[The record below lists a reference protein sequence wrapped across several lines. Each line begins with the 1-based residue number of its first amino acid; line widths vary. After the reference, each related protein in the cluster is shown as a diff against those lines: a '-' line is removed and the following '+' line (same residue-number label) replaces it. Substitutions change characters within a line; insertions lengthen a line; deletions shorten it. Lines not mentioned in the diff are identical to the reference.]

1 MKDHPLNLYQTPPF
15 NRYSR
20 EMNIKKV
27 RRAWYIY
34 DWANS
39 AFSTTVVTV
48 FLGPYLTSIA
58 DASADENGF
67 INFLGFDIRGGSLYP
82 YAISISVIMQ
92 VLILP
97 IVGAVADRIKRRN
110 LMLGFFAYLGS
121 ISTMLLYTVGEG
133 DFTLGAL
140 LFILANVSFGSAI
153 VVYNSYLPDIASPD
167 ERDAVSSRGWAMGYA
182 GGGLLLVANLVL
194 FLSHESYGLTSEQ
207 AVRIS
212 LFSAGFWWALFA
224 LVTIRGMRE
233 LNRPQGE
240 VGKDA
245 VAVGFKELKETYK
258 DIKKYPETFKFLIA
272 YLLYNDGI
280 QTVIALSG
288 TYAIVEL
295 MLDESTL
302 VTAILIVQAVALI
315 GALALGR
322 LAGTFGAK
330 AVVLGSLVVWSSLV
344 FVAYFLP
351 QGADIYYYFLG
362 AGIGF
367 VLGGSQALSRSLYSQ
382 VIPKEQE
389 AKYFSFY
396 EIAERGTA
404 WIGTAAFGVAFTLT
418 GSYRLSI
425 LFLVVF
431 FVIGGL
437 LLARVDIRKAI
448 DQVGNKQP
456 DVV

>member
-1 MKDHPLNLYQTPPF
+1 MNLQ
-15 NRYSR
+15 
-20 EMNIKKV
+20 KV
-27 RRAWYIY
+27 RRSWYLY

-48 FLGPYLTSIA
+48 FLGPYLTNIA
-58 DASADENGF
+58 DSAADENGF

-82 YAISISVIMQ
+82 YAISISVVLQ
-92 VLILP
+92 VFFLP
-97 IVGAVADRIKRRN
+97 IIGAIADRLKNRN
-110 LMLGFFAYLGS
+110 LFLAFFAYLGS
-121 ISTMLLYTVGEG
+121 ISTMLLYFVDG
-133 DFTLGAL
+133 DEFTLGAL
-140 LFILANVSFGSAI
+140 LFIVANLSFGSAL

-182 GGGLLLVANLVL
+182 GGGLLLIANLVL
-194 FLSHESYGLTSEQ
+194 FILHDSFGLTSEQ

-212 LFSAGFWWALFA
+212 FFSAGFWWAIFG
-224 LVTIRGMRE
+224 LVTVRGLKV
-233 LNRPQGE
+233 LNRPTGY
-240 VGKDA
+240 VGRDA
-245 VAVGFKELKETYK
+245 AVVGFKELNQTYK

-295 MLDESTL
+295 ALGDTDL
-302 VTAILIVQAVALI
+302 IITILIVQTVAFL

-322 LAGTFGAK
+322 IAGRYGAK
-330 AVVLGSLVVWSSLV
+330 KVVLGSLVVWAVLV
-344 FVAYFLP
+344 FAAYFIP
-351 QGADIYYYFLG
+351 EGAVYFYYGLG

-382 VIPKEQE
+382 VIPKDKE

-418 GSYRLSI
+418 NSYRSSI

-431 FVIGGL
+431 FVLGGL
-437 LLARVDIRKAI
+437 LLTRVDVRKAI
-448 DQVGNKQP
+448 DQAGNKQP
-456 DVV
+456 EVI

>member
-1 MKDHPLNLYQTPPF
+1 MNL
-15 NRYSR
+15 
-20 EMNIKKV
+20 KKV
-27 RRAWYIY
+27 RRSWYLY

-58 DASADENGF
+58 DSAADENGF
-67 INFLGFDIRGGSLYP
+67 INFLGFNIRGGSLYP
-82 YAISISVIMQ
+82 YAISISVILQ

-97 IVGAVADRIKRRN
+97 IVGAVADRLKNRN
-110 LMLGFFAYLGS
+110 MFLALFAYLGS
-121 ISTMLLYTVGEG
+121 ISTMLLYFVDG
-133 DFTLGAL
+133 DSFTLGAV
-140 LFILANVSFGSAI
+140 LFIVANLSFGSAI

-167 ERDAVSSRGWAMGYA
+167 ERDLISSRGWALGYA
-182 GGGLLLVANLVL
+182 GGGLLLVANLAL
-194 FLSHESYGLTSEQ
+194 FTFHESLGLTSAE

-212 LFSAGFWWALFA
+212 LFSAGFWWAIFA
-224 LVTIRGMRE
+224 LVTVRGLKE
-233 LNRPQGE
+233 LNRPTGY

-245 VAVGFKELKETYK
+245 VVVGFKELNQTYK

-295 MLDESTL
+295 ALGETDLIIT
-302 VTAILIVQAVALI
+302 ILIVQAVAFF

-322 LAGTFGAK
+322 LAGSYGSK
-330 AVVLGSLVVWSSLV
+330 KVVLGSLVVWTVLV
-344 FVAYFLP
+344 FAAYFIP
-351 QGADIYYYFLG
+351 EGAVYIYYALG

-382 VIPKEQE
+382 VIPKDKE

-418 GSYRLSI
+418 NSYRASI

-431 FVIGGL
+431 FIIGGL
-437 LLARVDIRKAI
+437 LLTRVDVRKAI
-448 DQVGNKQP
+448 DQAGNKQP
-456 DVV
+456 EVI

>member
-1 MKDHPLNLYQTPPF
+1 MNMKK
-15 NRYSR
+15 
-20 EMNIKKV
+20 I
-27 RRAWYIY
+27 RRSWYLY

-48 FLGPYLTSIA
+48 FLGPYLTGIA
-58 DASADENGF
+58 DSAADENGF
-67 INFLGFDIRGGSLYP
+67 VNFLGFDIRGGSLYP
-82 YAISISVIMQ
+82 YAISISVILQ

-97 IVGAVADRIKRRN
+97 VVGAIADRIQKRN
-110 LMLGFFAYLGS
+110 LLLGIFAYIGA
-121 ISTMLLYTVGEG
+121 IATMALYLVGDG

-140 LFILANVSFGSAI
+140 LFILANLTFGSAI
-153 VVYNSYLPDIASPD
+153 VVYNSYLPDIATPD
-167 ERDAVSSRGWAMGYA
+167 ERDAISSRGWAMGYA
-182 GGGLLLVANLVL
+182 GGGLLLIANLAL
-194 FLSHESYGLTSEQ
+194 FLLHESFGLTSTE

-212 LFSAGFWWALFA
+212 LFSAGFWWAAFA
-224 LVTIRGMRE
+224 MVTIRGLRE
-233 LNRPQGE
+233 LNRPSGE

-245 VAVGFKELKETYK
+245 VAVGFKELIQTYK

-295 MLDESTL
+295 ALGESDL
-302 VTAILIVQAVALI
+302 ITAILIVQAVAFI

-322 LAGTFGAK
+322 IAGKFGAK
-330 AVVLGSLVVWSSLV
+330 NVVLASLVVWSVLV
-344 FVAYFLP
+344 FAAYFIP
-351 QGADIYYYFLG
+351 QGAVTIYYFLG

-382 VIPKEQE
+382 VIPKEKE

-418 GSYRLSI
+418 NSYRASI

-431 FVIGGL
+431 FVVGGL
-437 LLARVDIRKAI
+437 LLTRVDIRKAI
-448 DQVGNKQP
+448 EQVGNKQP
-456 DVV
+456 AVV

>member
-1 MKDHPLNLYQTPPF
+1 MNL
-15 NRYSR
+15 
-20 EMNIKKV
+20 KKA
-27 RRAWYIY
+27 RRSWYLY

-48 FLGPYLTSIA
+48 FFGPYLTSIA
-58 DASADENGF
+58 DAAADENGF

-82 YAISISVIMQ
+82 YAISISVILQ
-92 VLILP
+92 VFILP
-97 IVGAVADRIKRRN
+97 IIGVVADRIKNRN
-110 LMLGFFAYLGS
+110 SFLAFFAYLGS
-121 ISTMLLYTVGEG
+121 ISTMFLYFVT
-133 DFTLGAL
+133 DDNFTLGAI
-140 LFILANVSFGSAI
+140 LFILANLAFGSALVI
-153 VVYNSYLPDIASPD
+153 YNSYLPDLATPD
-167 ERDAVSSRGWAMGYA
+167 ERDAISSRGWALGYA
-182 GGGLLLVANLVL
+182 GGGMLLIANLVL
-194 FLSHESYGLTSEQ
+194 FVAHESFGLSANE

-224 LVTIRGMRE
+224 LVTVRGVRE
-233 LNRPQGE
+233 LNRPSGY

-245 VAVGFKELKETYK
+245 LVVGFKELNQTYK

-295 MLDESTL
+295 ALGESDLIT
-302 VTAILIVQAVALI
+302 TILIVQAVALI

-322 LAGTFGAK
+322 LAGKYGSKKVILA
-330 AVVLGSLVVWSSLV
+330 SLVVWGSLV
-344 FVAYFLP
+344 FMAYFIP
-351 QGADIYYYFLG
+351 EGAVTIYYLLG

-382 VIPKEQE
+382 VIPKDKE

-396 EIAERGTA
+396 EISERGTS
-404 WIGTAAFGVAFTLT
+404 WIGTAAFGLAFTLT
-418 GSYRLSI
+418 NSYRLSI

-431 FVIGGL
+431 FVLGGL
-437 LLARVDIRKAI
+437 LLLKVNVRKAI
-448 DQVGNKQP
+448 DQAGNKQP
-456 DVV
+456 EII

>member
-1 MKDHPLNLYQTPPF
+1 MSKLITVD
-15 NRYSR
+15 
-20 EMNIKKV
+20 IKKV
-27 RRAWYIY
+27 RRSWYLY

-48 FLGPYLTSIA
+48 FLGPHLTAIA
-58 DASADENGF
+58 DATADENGF
-67 INFLGFDIRGGSLYP
+67 INFLGFEMRGGSLYP
-82 YAISISVIMQ
+82 YAISISVILQ

-97 IVGAVADRIKRRN
+97 VIGAVADRTQKRN
-110 LMLGFFAYLGS
+110 LLLGIFAYIGS
-121 ISTMLLYTVGEG
+121 ISTMLLYFVGEG
-133 DFTLGAL
+133 EFTLGAI
-140 LFILANVSFGSAI
+140 LFIIANLSFGSSI
-153 VVYNSYLPDIASPD
+153 VVYNSYLPDIATPD
-167 ERDAVSSRGWAMGYA
+167 ERDAISSRGWAMGYA
-182 GGGLLLVANLVL
+182 GGGLLLIANLAL
-194 FLSHESYGLTSEQ
+194 FLSHESFSITATE

-212 LFSAGFWWALFA
+212 LFSAGFWWAIFA
-224 LVTIRGMRE
+224 AITIRGMRP
-233 LNRPQGE
+233 LNRPTGY

-245 VAVGFKELKETYK
+245 VVVGFKELNQTYK

-295 MLDESTL
+295 ALGESDLITG
-302 VTAILIVQAVALI
+302 ILIVQVVAFF
-315 GALALGR
+315 GSLALGR
-322 LAGTFGAK
+322 LAGKIGAK
-330 AVVLGSLVVWSSLV
+330 KVVLASLVVWSLLV
-344 FVAYFLP
+344 FAAYFIP
-351 QGADIYYYFLG
+351 EGAVIVYYFLG

-382 VIPKEQE
+382 VIPKDKE

-418 GSYRLSI
+418 NSYRASI

-437 LLARVDIRKAI
+437 LLTRVDIRKAI
-448 DQVGNKQP
+448 DQAGNKQP
-456 DVV
+456 EIV

>member
-1 MKDHPLNLYQTPPF
+1 MNMKK
-15 NRYSR
+15 
-20 EMNIKKV
+20 I
-27 RRAWYIY
+27 RRSWYLY

-48 FLGPYLTSIA
+48 FLGPYLTGIA
-58 DASADENGF
+58 DSAADENGF
-67 INFLGFDIRGGSLYP
+67 VNFLGFDIRGGSLYP
-82 YAISISVIMQ
+82 YAISISVILQ

-97 IVGAVADRIKRRN
+97 VVGAIADRIQKRN
-110 LMLGFFAYLGS
+110 LLLGIFAYIGA
-121 ISTMLLYTVGEG
+121 IATMALYLVGDG

-140 LFILANVSFGSAI
+140 LFILANLTFGSAI
-153 VVYNSYLPDIASPD
+153 VVYNSYLPDIATPD
-167 ERDAVSSRGWAMGYA
+167 ERDAISSRGWAMGYA
-182 GGGLLLVANLVL
+182 GGGLLLIANLAL
-194 FLSHESYGLTSEQ
+194 FLLHESFGLTSTE

-212 LFSAGFWWALFA
+212 LFSAGFWWAAFA
-224 LVTIRGMRE
+224 MVTIRGLRE
-233 LNRPQGE
+233 LNRPSGE

-245 VAVGFKELKETYK
+245 VAVGFKELIQTYK

-295 MLDESTL
+295 ALGESDL
-302 VTAILIVQAVALI
+302 ITAILIVQAVAFI

-322 LAGTFGAK
+322 IAGKFGAK
-330 AVVLGSLVVWSSLV
+330 NVVLASLVVWSVLV
-344 FVAYFLP
+344 FAAYFIP
-351 QGADIYYYFLG
+351 QGAVTIYYFLG

-382 VIPKEQE
+382 VIPKEKE

-418 GSYRLSI
+418 NSYRASI

-431 FVIGGL
+431 FVAGGL
-437 LLARVDIRKAI
+437 LLTRVDIRKAI
-448 DQVGNKQP
+448 EQVGNKQP
-456 DVV
+456 AVV